1 MSKHGSFTMQ
11 DASFTIGVNVKV
23 TNRNKKTGRVLDER
37 IGHNTCLKN
46 QLVGLVKWL
55 NGEFNETANYQQCSD
70 WIPRYL
76 GVGTNESTYMSDN
89 GVKTEVNINDTR
101 LLNEISPRMLLP
113 ERNKIV
119 NRSTQRYVQLVIN
132 AYLPS
137 EYYNDRDIAE
147 AGLFS
152 RETGSNCLFRI
163 TFDPIHKTEDSVVEV
178 TWVISVISIE
188 SNNQPYEEV
197 DKADLRQSMERL
209 LDKFK
214 EKYPN
219 LTKAC
224 DDFKTQG
231 IPVLM
236 KQDTT
241 QEIVDETTKLLED
254 DLSSL

>member
-1 MSKHGSFTMQ
+1 MNKNGMFTME
-11 DASFTIGVNVKV
+11 DAGFTIGVNVKI
-23 TNRNKKTGRVLDER
+23 TKRNKKTGEVLDER
-37 IGHNTCLKN
+37 LGHNTCLKN

-76 GVGTNESTYMSDN
+76 GVGTNEATYETDN
-89 GVKTEVNINDTR
+89 GVKTEVSINDTR

-137 EYYNDRDIAE
+137 EYYNERNIGE

-152 RETGSNCLFRI
+152 RETGNNCLFRI
-163 TFDPIHKTEDSVVEV
+163 VFDPITKTEDSVVEV

-197 DKADLRQSMERL
+197 DKVDLRQSMERL

-214 EKYPN
+214 EKYPT

-231 IPVLM
+231 LPILI
-236 KQDTT
+236 KQDAT
-241 QEIVDETTKLLED
+241 QEGVDTITKLLED